1 MSHTQLGKGGLLGQR
16 GSGGGKSS
24 GRGGELWWAVQL
36 PSRSWG
42 DLSHKE
48 FGLILSPPDIPE
60 QRPLIRPDLLVT
72 TIPSLNM
79 DQRYSTSQQGK
90 GHQSLCIPTK
100 DSSPWPTSIYSS
112 FGFKTF
118 RFRHNWLLPTKL
130 GFFHFQIC
138 ALGSKLLIVTFVCK
152 IEWTN

>member
-48 FGLILSPPDIPE
+48 FGLILSPPDDIPE

-130 GFFHFQIC
+130 LAFFIFRSVRW
-138 ALGSKLLIVTFVCK
+138 GVNF
-152 IEWTN
+152 